1 MVLVSCS
8 YESEFVSLVIMLIE
22 GTGVCS
28 VNLTYAGKIV
38 ISKSKGAID
47 QIPASSSSLTM
58 AESARGRTQ
67 RCA

>member
-28 VNLTYAGKIV
+28 AN
-38 ISKSKGAID
+38 
-47 QIPASSSSLTM
+47 
-58 AESARGRTQ
+58 
-67 RCA
+67 